1 VAVGKKALLCCC
13 TACTKCFDVAFD
25 VEVVAVVAVVLI
37 ITH

>member
-1 VAVGKKALLCCC
+1 VLLYSLY
-13 TACTKCFDVAFD
+13 KCFDVAFD